1 MAGNSV
7 LIMPAQLVTHQ
18 NTVDMSERFGLN
30 DTRQEKSSRTKTGCW
45 DLPGKKRQYWAL
57 VHVLQIFLAT
67 LTYSGFINWLRWCDL
82 WLTGCKGVEAST
94 VL

>member
-30 DTRQEKSSRTKTGCW
+30 DTRQEKVVELRLGV
-45 DLPGKKRQYWAL
+45 GIFQEKK
-57 VHVLQIFLAT
+57 
-67 LTYSGFINWLRWCDL
+67 
-82 WLTGCKGVEAST
+82 T
-94 VL
+94 VLSIGARTTNISCNLNLFRFH

>member
-18 NTVDMSERFGLN
+18 NTVDMSERFSLN

-45 DLPGKKRQYWAL
+45 DLPGKKDSIEHWCTYYKYF
-57 VHVLQIFLAT
+57 LQP
-67 LTYSGFINWLRWCDL
+67 
-82 WLTGCKGVEAST
+82 
-94 VL
+94 

>member
-18 NTVDMSERFGLN
+18 NTVDMSERLGLN

-45 DLPGKKRQYWAL
+45 DLPGKKRQY
-57 VHVLQIFLAT
+57 
-67 LTYSGFINWLRWCDL
+67 
-82 WLTGCKGVEAST
+82 
-94 VL
+94 

>member
-30 DTRQEKSSRTKTGCW
+30 DTRQEKVVELRLGVGIFQEKDSIEHWCTYYK
-45 DLPGKKRQYWAL
+45 YF
-57 VHVLQIFLAT
+57 LQP
-67 LTYSGFINWLRWCDL
+67 
-82 WLTGCKGVEAST
+82 
-94 VL
+94 

>member
-1 MAGNSV
+1 MSLRADNKNKAEKIDNLFVSMAGNSV

-45 DLPGKKRQYWAL
+45 DLPGKNSIEHWCTYYKYF
-57 VHVLQIFLAT
+57 LQP
-67 LTYSGFINWLRWCDL
+67 
-82 WLTGCKGVEAST
+82 
-94 VL
+94 